1 MRPIICLYVMLLN
14 FSFFNVIPAAAQKD
28 PNCFWQNSTGQTV
41 DLSKLCGAAAPP
53 SRAMGRS
60 TECKAFLQLMKQTF
74 VADRIIQKPA
84 TRAQKNRNAQIAKK
98 LDRSLA
104 TVRAAKFNDSAV
116 QNMQEMAIDFYRDT
130 ANYAR
135 AWNEIGAKPTQN
147 QGFAI
152 TALGQSAAL
161 TYLYLDDLSE
171 KTCGQ
176 KLAL

>member
-1 MRPIICLYVMLLN
+1 MRPFVCLNIFLLN
-14 FSFFNVIPAAAQKD
+14 FGLLSVLPAAAQESS
-28 PNCFWQNSTGQTV
+28 NCFWQNSTGHTV
-41 DLSKLCGAAAPP
+41 DLSRLCGTAAPK
-53 SRAMGRS
+53 ATGRS
-60 TECKAFLQLMKQTF
+60 AECKAFLQLMKQTF
-74 VADRIIQKPA
+74 VTDQIIQKPA

-135 AWNEIGAKPTQN
+135 AWNQIGARPTQN

-152 TALGQSAAL
+152 SSVGQSAAL

>member
-1 MRPIICLYVMLLN
+1 MRPFICLNVLLLN
-14 FSFFNVIPAAAQKD
+14 FGLLSVLPAAAQESS
-28 PNCFWQNSTGQTV
+28 NCFWQNSTGHSV
-41 DLSKLCGAAAPP
+41 DLSRLCGTAAPK
-53 SRAMGRS
+53 ATGRS
-60 TECKAFLQLMKQTF
+60 TECKAFLQLMKKTF
-74 VADRIIQKPA
+74 VADQIIQKPA
-84 TRAQKNRNAQIAKK
+84 TRAQKNRNAQTAKK

-152 TALGQSAAL
+152 TALGQSASL
-161 TYLYLDDLSE
+161 TYFYLDDTYQ

-176 KLAL
+176 KLAF